1 MGGGLI
7 AIDRVEAGRENG
19 GMSTLQHRIGVT
31 LVGLLMTSLASAA
44 ERAKLPEI
52 AVPGAL
58 GVNIHFTQPRA
69 GEMKMLAEAGF
80 KWVRMDFSWGG
91 TERERGKYDFGAY
104 DGLLKELEPYGIRAI
119 FILDYSNR
127 LYDGGVSPHT
137 NEGRAAMAA
146 WAVEAVKHFARKG
159 VVWEMWNEPNIKQ
172 FWKPKPS
179 ADDYAKL
186 ALAVGKAVKG
196 ASPDELYIGP
206 ASSTIDLKFIETCFK
221 AGCLQYWDAVSVHPY
236 RQKNPE
242 TVCEEYRKLRMMIAR
257 YAPKGKRVPVISGE
271 WGFSAG
277 WKSMDEE
284 TQGKYLAREFLTN
297 LYNEVPISI
306 WYDWH
311 DDGLDP
317 KEPEHHFGT
326 VHEPYKQGAE
336 TVYDP
341 KAAYLVAK
349 TLTKEL
355 GGFAYNKRL
364 AMEREEDWVLL
375 FTKGEEVR
383 LAVWTTAAT
392 PHDVTIPM
400 SAGEVGVVELKG
412 GEGQKIKVDSTGLK
426 VQLTESVKYLEPTES
441 DAALKEAAA
450 WGRVPL
456 EIAVHAPADVVV
468 PGDTGVTMSGKPAR
482 VYHIEPVSEPLVA
495 KARTGVNWSF
505 GVEQR
510 TTIIA
515 TNPLTVDVLPAINRK
530 LCVRVHNPSGEA
542 FSGAIMPRS
551 FKGFELEGGQ
561 SKPFEFKEGQ
571 TSVELVYEVQRLE
584 PQYEVTFSIRNED
597 RNGRVG
603 NEIQSAITSKFQR
616 VDAGGAEDWRVVA
629 DGDSQVKSE
638 QSLSIGEGP
647 GAFPLGKVG
656 RAIKLTYAMGPG
668 WKFLQVKPVS
678 EEKRRIEGEPRRLG
692 VWVYGDG
699 SGNALRLRFV
709 DSVGQ
714 TFQGSGPVIDFKGWR
729 YVTLEMRGA
738 GLTHWGKGDGN
749 IHYPIRWDTMLLLDS
764 TRERSAGEVWFAG
777 MTLIE

>member
-1 MGGGLI
+1 M
-7 AIDRVEAGRENG
+7 
-19 GMSTLQHRIGVT
+19 
-31 LVGLLMTSLASAA
+31 
-44 ERAKLPEI
+44 
-52 AVPGAL
+52 
-58 GVNIHFTQPRA
+58 
-69 GEMKMLAEAGF
+69 
-80 KWVRMDFSWGG
+80 
-91 TERERGKYDFGAY
+91 
-104 DGLLKELEPYGIRAI
+104 
-119 FILDYSNR
+119 
-127 LYDGGVSPHT
+127 
-137 NEGRAAMAA
+137 
-146 WAVEAVKHFARKG
+146 
-159 VVWEMWNEPNIKQ
+159 
-172 FWKPKPS
+172 
-179 ADDYAKL
+179 
-186 ALAVGKAVKG
+186 
-196 ASPDELYIGP
+196 
-206 ASSTIDLKFIETCFK
+206 

-257 YAPKGKRVPVISGE
+257 YAPKGKKVPVISGE

-375 FTKGEEVR
+375 FTKGAEVR

-551 FKGFELEGGQ
+551 F
-561 SKPFEFKEGQ
+561 
-571 TSVELVYEVQRLE
+571 
-584 PQYEVTFSIRNED
+584 
-597 RNGRVG
+597 
-603 NEIQSAITSKFQR
+603 
-616 VDAGGAEDWRVVA
+616 
-629 DGDSQVKSE
+629 
-638 QSLSIGEGP
+638 
-647 GAFPLGKVG
+647 
-656 RAIKLTYAMGPG
+656 
-668 WKFLQVKPVS
+668 
-678 EEKRRIEGEPRRLG
+678 
-692 VWVYGDG
+692 
-699 SGNALRLRFV
+699 
-709 DSVGQ
+709 
-714 TFQGSGPVIDFKGWR
+714 
-729 YVTLEMRGA
+729 
-738 GLTHWGKGDGN
+738 
-749 IHYPIRWDTMLLLDS
+749 
-764 TRERSAGEVWFAG
+764 
-777 MTLIE
+777 